1 MSNDVNSFCIHHPT
15 LTRLDGVPMMNY
27 YFHRFPT
34 NKNHTVAG
42 GNRSICGPQERM
54 LILLSFYVSLFGHAS
69 LALSASGALS
79 EVCANCS
86 WRTQRWREVCVQRNL
101 QMHESM
107 ISSWWLGRLALYI
120 VTFGA
125 LILLRSKWQIAV
137 SSGIIIL
144 HLDSPWSSSS
154 ARRKAHGSLSARIG
168 FGISGS
174 IAIWG
179 M

>member
-1 MSNDVNSFCIHHPT
+1 MSIFLHSSPNTYRILQVGWCANDEVLFPS
-15 LTRLDGVPMMNY
+15 VP
-27 YFHRFPT
+27 
-34 NKNHTVAG
+34 NKNHAVAG

-86 WRTQRWREVCVQRNL
+86 WRTQRWREVYVQHNL
-101 QMHESM
+101 KMHESM

>member
-1 MSNDVNSFCIHHPT
+1 MSNDVNIFCIHHLT
-15 LTRLDGVPMMNY
+15 LTGSYRLDGVLMMKY

-34 NKNHTVAG
+34 KIMLLLVETV
-42 GNRSICGPQERM
+42 CGPQERM

-86 WRTQRWREVCVQRNL
+86 WRTQCWREVYVQRNL

-120 VTFGA
+120 ISHFRGFDSVEIKVANCCLVWNHYIA
-125 LILLRSKWQIAV
+125 LRFSMVQQF
-137 SSGIIIL
+137 SE
-144 HLDSPWSSSS
+144 
-154 ARRKAHGSLSARIG
+154 
-168 FGISGS
+168 
-174 IAIWG
+174 
-179 M
+179 